1 MAFDTFSWTGQGRP
15 MAPKP
20 PPVTRHGDDKGP
32 TSAWTTPPAGTGQGY
47 SDPQAVDIGM
57 QARGLQRDLSWAYGH
72 RGTDTTGR
80 ALAPANGAW
89 NTWEHSR
96 NVAQESSAAAHGDTR
111 TMRLTDHQYNPQPQ
125 EGAGYAQGVDRAD
138 GKPGPTMSAQ
148 AALHDRPGG
157 QFSTGAQGQFGPTGF
172 RLGISRRWA
181 SRNYSSPALGAM
193 YSKNSLRGILPQ
205 IVATPHNQPPLAGPM
220 ESGIGSNAR
229 FLARTFTL
237 PSLFTVPRSQSDV
250 LMAAQPAP
258 PQYTAV
264 LGTGMM

>member
-1 MAFDTFSWTGQGRP
+1 MAFDTFAWTGVGQP

-20 PPVTRHGDDKGP
+20 PPVSRHGTDRGP

-47 SDPQAVDIGM
+47 ADPQEVEIGM
-57 QARGLQRDLSWAYGH
+57 QARGLQRDLAWPYGH
-72 RGTDTTGR
+72 QATDVVRR
-80 ALAPANGAW
+80 AQAPANGAW

-96 NVAQESSAAAHGDTR
+96 NVAQQSSAAAHGDTR
-111 TMRLTDHQYNPQPQ
+111 TMRLADHQYNPQPQ
-125 EGAGYAQGVDRAD
+125 NEAGEAQGVDRAT
-138 GKPGPTMSAQ
+138 GLPGPTMSAQ

-172 RLGISRRWA
+172 RIGVVRRWA
-181 SRNYSSPALGAM
+181 ARQYSSPALGAM

-205 IVATPHNQPPLAGPM
+205 IVATPHNQPALAGPM

-229 FLARTFTL
+229 FLSPRFAL
-237 PSLFTVPRSQSDV
+237 PALFSVPRSQSDV
-250 LMAAQPAP
+250 LMAAQAPNPAFTP
-258 PQYTAV
+258 V